1 MTTVRHPVATASD
14 DAAGRRSA
22 EDGAP
27 RSSSAGRSP
36 VRRRRENWR
45 IRGELAIL
53 LGPALVV
60 FVSFVILPV
69 ALAAFY
75 GFYSW
80 SGFGTP
86 TEFVGIRNYVTILT
100 DPAFHEALGHN
111 AFIVV
116 GSLVLQGP
124 LALGLAL
131 LLNRKMRFQSLIR
144 VLIFVPY
151 VISEVVVGLGWGLM
165 LQSGGALNGALD
177 KIGLGALRAD
187 WISDPALA
195 IWTLLIIITWK
206 YIGFAVI
213 LFLAGLQ
220 GIPEEL
226 SEAAAIDGASYW
238 QIQRHIV
245 LPLMGPTIRIWAF
258 PVDHRVVAA
267 VRPRVDHLGQYV
279 ASTAGTSTMAT
290 YMVANGRNAG
300 SFGYGSAVAVVMFL
314 ISLAVALI
322 YQRFVLRRDTAGALT
337 EAPNDRHRHP
347 RRPARSE
354 DAASTRRKQPLLVRR
369 GRLHRA
375 RAHRAHAR
383 AGDLHHPRRLPLEL
397 RDHRRP
403 GRLPHALELENYT
416 EVLASGTF
424 WARSP
429 TPPSRRSPRP
439 CSSSRSDSWPPTRS
453 RATAS
458 ADAARST
465 RCSPQD

>member
-1 MTTVRHPVATASD
+1 MTTQLATSATEAGSRRPAGEDAS
-14 DAAGRRSA
+14 RV
-22 EDGAP
+22 P
-27 RSSSAGRSP
+27 SAGRP
-36 VRRRRENWR
+36 PRRRHEAWR

-60 FVSFVILPV
+60 FVSFVILPI
-69 ALAAFY
+69 ALAAYY
-75 GFYSW
+75 GFYKW

-86 TEFVGIRNYVTILT
+86 TDFVGIRNYVTILT

-131 LLNRKMRFQSLIR
+131 LLNRKMRAQSLIR

-165 LQSGGALNGALD
+165 LQSGGALNGALE
-177 KIGLGALRAD
+177 KIGLGSLRAD

-258 PVDHRVVAA
+258 LSIIGSLQLFDLVWIIW
-267 VRPRVDHLGQYV
+267 GQYV

-314 ISLAVALI
+314 ISLAVALV

-337 EAPNDRHRHP
+337 
-347 RRPARSE
+347 
-354 DAASTRRKQPLLVRR
+354 
-369 GRLHRA
+369 G
-375 RAHRAHAR
+375 
-383 AGDLHHPRRLPLEL
+383 
-397 RDHRRP
+397 
-403 GRLPHALELENYT
+403 
-416 EVLASGTF
+416 GTK
-424 WARSP
+424 
-429 TPPSRRSPRP
+429 
-439 CSSSRSDSWPPTRS
+439 
-453 RATAS
+453 
-458 ADAARST
+458 
-465 RCSPQD
+465 

>member
-1 MTTVRHPVATASD
+1 M
-14 DAAGRRSA
+14 
-22 EDGAP
+22 
-27 RSSSAGRSP
+27 
-36 VRRRRENWR
+36 
-45 IRGELAIL
+45 RGELAIL

-69 ALAAFY
+69 ALAAYY
-75 GFYSW
+75 GFYKW
-80 SGFGTP
+80 SGFGAP
-86 TEFVGIRNYVTILT
+86 TDFVGIQNYVTILT

-111 AFIVV
+111 AFIVI

-131 LLNRKMRFQSLIR
+131 LLNRKMRAQSLIR

-165 LQSGGALNGALD
+165 LQSGGALNGALE
-177 KIGLGALRAD
+177 KVGLGALRAD

-226 SEAAAIDGASYW
+226 SEAAAIDGATYW
-238 QIQRHIV
+238 QVQRHIV

-258 PVDHRVVAA
+258 LSIIGSLQLFDLVWIIW
-267 VRPRVDHLGQYV
+267 GQYV

-300 SFGYGSAVAVVMFL
+300 SFGYGSAVAVVMFV
-314 ISLAVALI
+314 ISLAVALV

-337 EAPNDRHRHP
+337 GG
-347 RRPARSE
+347 S
-354 DAASTRRKQPLLVRR
+354 K
-369 GRLHRA
+369 
-375 RAHRAHAR
+375 
-383 AGDLHHPRRLPLEL
+383 
-397 RDHRRP
+397 
-403 GRLPHALELENYT
+403 
-416 EVLASGTF
+416 
-424 WARSP
+424 
-429 TPPSRRSPRP
+429 
-439 CSSSRSDSWPPTRS
+439 
-453 RATAS
+453 
-458 ADAARST
+458 
-465 RCSPQD
+465 